1 MESKLK
7 QIPSQAQNQRD
18 AAQHSPELEQKRAQ
32 KEGDYLKLAA
42 QSLSKT
48 AQSLPRRVQNTFISN
63 ITNKPAMNMSMT
75 NNNYMN
81 LELLKNKNGTVKP
94 YTGVD

>member
-7 QIPSQAQNQRD
+7 QMPSQAQNQRD

-42 QSLSKT
+42 QILPKT
-48 AQSLPRRVQNTFISN
+48 AQSLPRRVQNTFIS
-63 ITNKPAMNMSMT
+63 NKPAMNMSMT